1 MNTGPIAEFLRQL
14 GAASV
19 QASGLAIVVW
29 VACTI
34 LGRHLSPRWRCL
46 LWSLVII
53 RLAWPFSIPSEVSLF
68 NLWAMPRRF
77 SPTDWLPCYLPEE
90 LSNAANACLNRD
102 WVSWVWMGISSSLLV
117 RLAATW
123 CLSVKLRR
131 NARPADSWRLKKLLR
146 ECMETARV
154 RTPVSLLESGR
165 VSSPCL
171 VGWAHPCLLIPTGLV
186 QELTKNELKLV
197 FFHELAHLRRRDVA
211 VNWVLSAV
219 QIFHWFNPLVWLV
232 ARELRTAREEACDAA
247 ALATT
252 PGANR
257 SYGETILKM
266 LERTS
271 LSSERVEFVHWPG
284 MMSMVE
290 NQSSAMSQLA
300 QRLRAISR
308 FRPGTRTW
316 VVGACTWLAL
326 ACIGLTDAEPIVPSD
341 GPDPAEVPPPAA
353 TASNG
358 RTKFQTKHHAS
369 ETRPLN
375 AGN

>member
-19 QASGLAIVVW
+19 QASGLAVLVW
-29 VACTI
+29 MTCAI

-46 LWSLVII
+46 LWSLVIV
-53 RLAWPFSIPSEVSLF
+53 RLAWPFTIPSEVSLF
-68 NLWAMPRRF
+68 NLWAMPRRL
-77 SPTDWLPCYLPEE
+77 SPTDWMPFYLPEE
-90 LSNAANACLNRD
+90 LSNVANACLNRS
-102 WVSWVWMGISSSLLV
+102 WVSWGWLGVSSVMLA

-123 CLSVKLRR
+123 TYSVRLRR
-131 NARPADSWRLKKLLR
+131 NASPVNSWKLRQLLGH
-146 ECMETARV
+146 CMVTARV
-154 RTPVSLLESGR
+154 KTPVPLLLSSQ
-165 VSSPCL
+165 VASPCL
-171 VGWAHPCLLIPTGLV
+171 VGWVNPCLLLPTGLV
-186 QELTKNELKLV
+186 QELTENELKLV

-232 ARELRTAREEACDAA
+232 TRELRTAREEACDAA

-257 SYGETILKM
+257 SYGETILKL
-266 LERTS
+266 LERPAVP
-271 LSSERVEFVHWPG
+271 SEGTESVQWPG
-284 MMSMVE
+284 MTTMVV
-290 NQSSAMSQLA
+290 NRGSAMSSLK

-326 ACIGLTDAEPIVPSD
+326 ACIGLTDAEPITTPEGYESAELSPS
-341 GPDPAEVPPPAA
+341 PA
-353 TASNG
+353 S
-358 RTKFQTKHHAS
+358 AS
-369 ETRPLN
+369 ESGAILRPLE
-375 AGN
+375 AGGVRLPV